1 MPGDTPEPPETAF
14 MARHRLTHAA
24 LVAVLVI
31 LLFGLGTLLSPWR
44 PAAAPATL
52 SGFGAL
58 LSSALLVLAGSR
70 IGSLLTARH
79 RQARS
84 AEIDAALDARDRSL
98 GPPRIRLQPELRYRT
113 VLALCAAAIVSGYA
127 LFGVW
132 SLLAAPPLV
141 WLHGV
146 AIGALGTAVSG
157 RPLLHGVL
165 RMLRPTIVEVSR
177 DGLML
182 VGPRSVAVA
191 WDEIDRILLERSNGG
206 LVLRFRL
213 VDIAGTLARLAPFD
227 RRLLEAEWRSG
238 HPPISINLN
247 ALDGSVGKQLQAITR
262 LMPPHLPALDIGGPS
277 GAYGGAS
284 R

>member
-1 MPGDTPEPPETAF
+1 MT
-14 MARHRLTHAA
+14 RHRLTHAA

-31 LLFGLGTLLSPWR
+31 VLYGLGTMLAPWR
-44 PAAAPATL
+44 PLPALPLL

-58 LSSALLVLAGSR
+58 LSSAMLVLAGSR
-70 IGSLLTARH
+70 IGAFLTARH
-79 RQARS
+79 RQVRLV
-84 AEIDAALDARDRSL
+84 EIEAALEGGDRSR
-98 GPPRIRLQPELRYRT
+98 GPPRIRLRPDLRYRA
-113 VLALCAAAIVSGYA
+113 VLALCASAIVSGYG

-157 RPLLHGVL
+157 RPLLHGIL
-165 RMLRPTIVEVSR
+165 RMLRPNIVEVSR
-177 DGLML
+177 EGLIL
-182 VGPRSVAVA
+182 VGLRSVAVA
-191 WDEIDRILLERSNGG
+191 WDEVDRILLERSNGA

-213 VDIAGTLARLAPFD
+213 VDIVGTLARVAPFD
-227 RRLLEAEWRSG
+227 RRLLEAEWRFG

-247 ALDGSVGKQLQAITR
+247 ALDGSVGKHLKAIMR
-262 LMPPHLPALDIGGPS
+262 LMPPNLPALNIAEPAGTS
-277 GAYGGAS
+277 GGAF